1 MDNARD
7 FGVLLDAACTL
18 ILVETPEEDRSLDI
32 IRGEATARDRP
43 VWTWSFARGLTR
55 DGGQPQYGTDGIQ
68 QALTAIGS
76 LPGAGVF
83 ILADGQHVLA
93 EATVVRRVK
102 DLTASFGPDRTL
114 VMTAPTHAVPPELAS
129 VAHVWRLRPPNTA
142 EVRSLVDRTLEVL
155 SGRGFDVR
163 LDDGGRERLVG
174 SLRGL
179 SLAQAEHLLRR
190 MTVRDGILDEGD
202 LPALRLAKAQLFAD
216 DGVLE
221 LIEVES
227 LPFDKI
233 GGLARLKTWL
243 EVRGRVLLDPVPGL
257 PHPRGVLLT
266 GVPGCGKS
274 LAAKA
279 VAAAWGL
286 PLVLLDPARLFDRYV
301 GGSEEKL
308 RSSLAA
314 VEAMSP
320 VVLWIDEVEK
330 GFAVGSES
338 DGGVTTRML
347 GTFLRW
353 LQERPDGVFLVATA
367 NNVLALPPEFL
378 RRGRFDEIFFVDLP
392 SPEDRAEILQSH
404 LELRSLPVE
413 EFGIPELTLRTAGFS
428 GAEIEAAIVAGMYRA
443 LGGPGHLDHE
453 LLLAEVERTVP
464 LSRVRAE
471 EVAAL
476 RHWAQSRALRA

>member
-1 MDNARD
+1 MDNAQD
-7 FGVLLDAACTL
+7 FGVLLDAGCAL
-18 ILVETPEEDRSLDI
+18 ILVETLEEDRSSDI
-32 IRGEATARDRP
+32 IRAEAVARDRP
-43 VWTWSFARGLTR
+43 VWTWSSARGLTR
-55 DGGQPQYGTDGIQ
+55 DGGQPQYGTEGVH
-68 QALTAIGS
+68 QALAAIGS
-76 LPGAGVF
+76 LPGPGVF
-83 ILADGQHVLA
+83 ILADGRHALA
-93 EATVVRRVK
+93 EPAVVRQVK

-114 VMTAPTHAVPPELAS
+114 VLTAPTHAVPPELTS
-129 VAHVWRLRPPNTA
+129 VAHVWSLRPPSPA
-142 EVRSLVDRTLEVL
+142 EVRNLVDRTLGVL
-155 SGRGFDVR
+155 AGRGFDVR
-163 LDDGGRERLVG
+163 LDDGGRDRLVG

-179 SLAQAEHLLRR
+179 SLAQAEHLLHRA
-190 MTVRDGILDEGD
+190 TVRDGILDEGD
-202 LPALRLAKAQLFAD
+202 IPSLRLAKAQLFAD

-221 LIEVES
+221 LIEAET
-227 LPFDKI
+227 LPIDKI
-233 GGLARLKTWL
+233 GGLDHLKAWL

-308 RSSLAA
+308 RRSLAA

-320 VVLWIDEVEK
+320 AVLWIDEVEK

-338 DGGVTTRML
+338 DGGVTARLL

-353 LQERPDGVFLVATA
+353 LQDRPDGVFLVATA
-367 NNVLALPPEFL
+367 NDVLALPPEFL

-392 SPEDRAEILQSH
+392 SPDDRAEILRSH

-413 EFGIPELTLRTAGFS
+413 EFGVPELVMSTSGFS

-453 LLLAEVERTVP
+453 LLLAEVERTMP

-471 EVAAL
+471 EVASL
-476 RHWAQSRALRA
+476 RHWAQGRALRA